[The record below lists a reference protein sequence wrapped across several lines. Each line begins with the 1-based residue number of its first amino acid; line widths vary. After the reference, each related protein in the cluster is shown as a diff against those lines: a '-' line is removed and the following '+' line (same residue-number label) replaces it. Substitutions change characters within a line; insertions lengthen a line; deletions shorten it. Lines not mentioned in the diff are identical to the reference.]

1 MDTRT
6 VPADNCPHFAGRDTG
21 GYDEQLHIDA
31 HFLCSHQRMDIELVD
46 RLVLQLNRIYP
57 QILSDKEACKFRKL
71 SMLTGERLAELL
83 KHLQVKGEDAC
94 YEFYRALRIH
104 ADRELKQKQKKT
116 SNTVSKAVSE
126 LETRCEIV
134 QK

>member
-1 MDTRT
+1 TTHQTRLLL
-6 VPADNCPHFAGRDTG
+6 
-21 GYDEQLHIDA
+21 QLI
-31 HFLCSHQRMDIELVD
+31 LRMDIELVD

-57 QILSDKEACKFRKL
+57 QILSDKEACKVTVKL

-104 ADRELKQKQKKT
+104 ADRDLPLRRAKPIYHLPLQEPPGLGLFAVKT
-116 SNTVSKAVSE
+116 
-126 LETRCEIV
+126 
-134 QK
+134 